1 MASRKRAYLDDF
13 KLGDDGSYSYEG
25 TIWRWAHPEQRTSLL
40 GPAWRLVGGAVA
52 CLVGAGFVP
61 LSSMSFPALMTLPYV
76 AAIVSQALV
85 LVSLWRIWRGGNELR
100 DHVYQKAVPALSAKV
115 TVAMVAAFAG
125 GIGALVNLALSAG
138 AMTQAL
144 PFAALLFGC
153 GVFQSQL
160 LRKVRDFSFVEG

>member
-13 KLGDDGSYSYEG
+13 KLGDDGSYRYEG
-25 TIWRWAHPEQRTSLL
+25 TLWRWAHPERRAALL
-40 GPAWRLVGGAVA
+40 GAAWRLAGGAAA

-61 LSSMSFPALMTLPYV
+61 LSSMAFPALMTLPYV
-76 AAIVSQALV
+76 AAVVSQALV
-85 LVSLWRIWRGGNELR
+85 LVSLWRVWRGGSELR
-100 DHVYQKAVPALSAKV
+100 DHVYQKAVPALPAKV

-138 AMTQAL
+138 AMAQAL